1 VAVDL
6 RNNWKEKTQ
15 KKTRGNGHEYPL
27 LPEKKRERYKPS
39 QEKEVTTASR

>member
-27 LPEKKRERYKPS
+27 LPEKKRERRPS